1 MHQCGA
7 SVVLR
12 GLVVNPQSKLFA
24 PSGRQKPS
32 VTMSRPGQNRP
43 NHQADADGSR
53 SGHAQH
59 CLQLGEVE
67 LPAFT
72 RDGLRGRTDRVVHAV
87 QSGKKG
93 SLPYRNCLSVVN
105 SSPVKLQ
112 GFFSGIGAPNPI
124 PACPIRTFSCYAD
137 AGKCRLGFRCALS
150 GAPDAS
156 LTWCP

>member
-32 VTMSRPGQNRP
+32 VAMSGPGRDCP
-43 NHQADADGSR
+43 NQQADANGSR
-53 SGHAQH
+53 RGHAQH

-87 QSGKKG
+87 QSGKNE
-93 SLPYRNCLSVVN
+93 SLPYRNCLSAVN
-105 SSPVKLQ
+105 SSPVKLR
-112 GFFSGIGAPNPI
+112 GFFSGIGAPNSI
-124 PACPIRTFSCYAD
+124 PACPIKMFSCYAD
-137 AGKCRLGFRCALS
+137 AGKCRHGLRSALS

-156 LTWCP
+156 LIWCP